1 MVDPYGVIATFTA
14 RSDNKKQQCQA
25 MLLKQGVG
33 QIRRRDGIRSGMIRG
48 VCTTK
53 VFTLELCDEL

>member
-1 MVDPYGVIATFTA
+1 
-14 RSDNKKQQCQA
+14 

-33 QIRRRDGIRSGMIRG
+33 QIQRNDGIRSGMIKG
-48 VCTTK
+48 VCKRK